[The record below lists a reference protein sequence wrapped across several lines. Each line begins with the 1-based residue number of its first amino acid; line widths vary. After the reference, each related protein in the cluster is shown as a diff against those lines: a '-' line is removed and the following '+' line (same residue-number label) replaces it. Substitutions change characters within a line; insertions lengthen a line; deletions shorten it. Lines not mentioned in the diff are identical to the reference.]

1 MNETQANELH
11 TVLSEAYDKAAAE
24 PAVDATP
31 EPTPAVETS
40 TAPETAPV
48 DGASPP
54 ASERPR
60 DEQGRFKATETS
72 TSPAATEK
80 PKAAATATEKPA
92 AGTSTATPAP
102 KAGSYSGLDRLP
114 NEDTPPVLKPPQSWR
129 PVERE
134 AWNKA
139 PREVQ
144 EAVSRR
150 EREITTKLNEVAEAT
165 KAWDS
170 FRQIVQPYDS
180 MIRASGAQHP
190 LQAVQNLLQTAM
202 VLRQGTPAEKAQMA
216 ARIVRDFGVGIEEL
230 DSALAGEAPQQQ
242 AQALNPDALVA
253 QIEQR
258 FQQRLQTQA
267 QQLASQR
274 RDQEFAA
281 FAQTHEFAPDVR
293 ADMEMFIEAGNR
305 KGIAIGLDDAY
316 ARACALNPEITKVL
330 EQRKAA
336 EAAKAQIASTQAS
349 RQAASSIRSQPT
361 AAPAAQPTDLR
372 EILSKK
378 YDEIAG
384 R

>member
-1 MNETQANELH
+1 MNEAQSNELH
-11 TVLSEAYDKAAAE
+11 SVLSEAYDKAAAE
-24 PAVDATP
+24 PTETVTP

-92 AGTSTATPAP
+92 AGATTATPEPKVEATSTTEKAP
-102 KAGSYSGLDRLP
+102 QSFRLIAR
-114 NEDTPPVLKPPQSWR
+114 EDWAKTPPT
-129 PVERE
+129 
-134 AWNKA
+134 
-139 PREVQ
+139 VQ
-144 EAVSRR
+144 QEILRR
-150 EREITTKLNEVAEAT
+150 EKEMTSRLQQDAETSKQWQA
-165 KAWDS
+165 
-170 FRQIVQPYDS
+170 FQQVVQPYDS

-190 LQAVQNLLQTAM
+190 LQAVQSLLQTAM
-202 VLRQGTPAEKAQMA
+202 VLRQGTATEKAQMA

-230 DSALAGEAPQQQ
+230 DAALAGEATQQH
-242 AQALNPDALVA
+242 AQALNPDALVS

-258 FQQRLQTQA
+258 FQQRLQVQA

-274 RDQEFAA
+274 REQEFAA

-293 ADMEMFIEAGNR
+293 SDMEFFLEAGNR
-305 KGIAIGLDDAY
+305 KGIAIGLSDAY
-316 ARACALNPEITKVL
+316 DRACALNPEVSKVL
-330 EQRKAA
+330 DQRKAA
-336 EAAKAQIASTQAS
+336 EAAKAQIASTQAA
-349 RQAASSIRSQPT
+349 RQAASSIRTQPT